1 MRRYVEELWLPYNRE
16 LERTVAEFA
25 LADRP
30 DADLVDAEAEFRS
43 GRLAEDGFEIW
54 IAVDD
59 AAADGVDADAELG
72 AADLPLAGFV
82 AAEREPAPTVFDRP
96 DRLVI
101 DDLYVR
107 ELYRGGDLARDLV
120 GRAAS
125 YAEAADC
132 PQVALD
138 VDTDNERARAF
149 YDSLGFEPR
158 RHRLVVD
165 TAEL

>member
-1 MRRYVEELWLPYNRE
+1 M
-16 LERTVAEFA
+16 
-25 LADRP
+25 
-30 DADLVDAEAEFRS
+30 
-43 GRLAEDGFEIW
+43 
-54 IAVDD
+54 
-59 AAADGVDADAELG
+59 
-72 AADLPLAGFV
+72 
-82 AAEREPAPTVFDRP
+82 FDRP

-132 PQVALD
+132 PQVALG